1 MAHDLMLAEFL
12 GRIQRNSPALIVLVI
27 CTMMMLAQ
35 RRRHPCAALW
45 AALAFAW
52 LLFTDLLAI
61 GWYSAGIFF
70 VFAKIPHPRE
80 VEAFGETILSC
91 FEALGYILFLF
102 ALSAARTPYRP
113 SEYYDDFD
121 EDNERSRGSQD
132 GAFITESPQQPHE
145 NQRNET

>member
-1 MAHDLMLAEFL
+1 MDHDFMLAEFF
-12 GRIQRNSPALIVLVI
+12 GRIQRNSPALIVLVL
-27 CTMMMLAQ
+27 CAMMMLAQ
-35 RRRHPCAALW
+35 RRRHPRAALW

-61 GWYSAGIFF
+61 GWYTAGIFF

-113 SEYYDDFD
+113 SEYYDDLG
-121 EDNERSRGSQD
+121 EDNEHPRGSQD
-132 GAFITESPQQPHE
+132 GASAIEAPQRPQE
-145 NQRNET
+145 NQRNEN